1 MKQLSQTA
9 LAVIIG
15 DFIYALGVA
24 FFIEPAGLIM
34 GGSTGISLFLHHTFG
49 LSTSN
54 VVLVINTVLFL
65 VGLAVLGKM
74 FAVNT
79 LLSTFIFP
87 FELKLTEYLASQ
99 ITLTDDIFLCT
110 FFGGALIGISLGI
123 VIKSGASTGGMDI
136 PPLVLNKFFGTSIS
150 GAMWVFDVIILLIQ
164 ALFATREMVLYGI
177 ILVVLYTVVLDK
189 TLVLGQSKTQ
199 IKVISKKSDEIR
211 QAILSDI
218 DRGVTI
224 LHAQTGYLQE
234 ETEIVLSIISKREL
248 VKTERFIHEIDPDAF
263 IIVARVTEV
272 KGRGFSKSKKYL

>member
-136 PPLVLNKFFGTSIS
+136 PPLVLNKFFGISIS

>member
-74 FAVNT
+74 FALNT

-87 FELKLTEYLASQ
+87 FELKFTEYLASQ

-164 ALFATREMVLYGI
+164 ALFSTREMVLYGI

>member
-99 ITLTDDIFLCT
+99 ISLTDDIFLCT

>member
-99 ITLTDDIFLCT
+99 ITLTDDIFFFF

-164 ALFATREMVLYGI
+164 ALFSTREMVLYGI

>member
-54 VVLVINTVLFL
+54 VVLVINTVLFF

>member
-65 VGLAVLGKM
+65 VGLAILGKM
-74 FAVNT
+74 FALNT

>member
-164 ALFATREMVLYGI
+164 ALFSTREMVLYGI

-199 IKVISKKSDEIR
+199 IKVISRKSDEIR

>member
-74 FAVNT
+74 FALNT

>member
-164 ALFATREMVLYGI
+164 ALFSTREMVLYGI

-199 IKVISKKSDEIR
+199 IKVISRKSDEIR

-224 LHAQTGYLQE
+224 LHAQTGYLHE

>member
-1 MKQLSQTA
+1 
-9 LAVIIG
+9 
-15 DFIYALGVA
+15 
-24 FFIEPAGLIM
+24 
-34 GGSTGISLFLHHTFG
+34 
-49 LSTSN
+49 
-54 VVLVINTVLFL
+54 
-65 VGLAVLGKM
+65 
-74 FAVNT
+74 
-79 LLSTFIFP
+79 
-87 FELKLTEYLASQ
+87 
-99 ITLTDDIFLCT
+99 
-110 FFGGALIGISLGI
+110 
-123 VIKSGASTGGMDI
+123 
-136 PPLVLNKFFGTSIS
+136 
-150 GAMWVFDVIILLIQ
+150 MWVFDVIILLIQ

>member
-1 MKQLSQTA
+1 MKQLSQSA

-34 GGSTGISLFLHHTFG
+34 GGSTGISLFLHHIFSW
-49 LSTSN
+49 STSS
-54 VVLVINTVLFL
+54 VVLIINTVLFL
-65 VGLAVLGKM
+65 LGFAILGKM

-87 FELKLTEYLASQ
+87 LELKFTEYLASQ
-99 ITLTDDIFLCT
+99 MPMTDDIFLCT

-150 GAMWVFDVIILLIQ
+150 GVMWVFDVIILLIQ
-164 ALFATREMVLYGI
+164 ALFATREKVLYGI

-189 TLVLGQSKTQ
+189 TLILGQSKTQ

-234 ETEIVLSIISKREL
+234 ETQIVLSIISKREL
-248 VKTERFIHEIDPDAF
+248 IKTERFIHEIDPDAF
-263 IIVARVTEV
+263 IIIARVTEV
-272 KGRGFSKSKKYL
+272 KGRGFTQSKKYL

>member
-150 GAMWVFDVIILLIQ
+150 GAMWVFDVIILLVQ
-164 ALFATREMVLYGI
+164 ALFSTREMVLYGI

>member
-74 FAVNT
+74 FALNT

-99 ITLTDDIFLCT
+99 ISLTDDIFLCT

-164 ALFATREMVLYGI
+164 ALFSTREMVLYGI

>member
-74 FAVNT
+74 FALNT

-164 ALFATREMVLYGI
+164 ALFSTREMVLYGI

-224 LHAQTGYLQE
+224 LHAQTGYLHE

>member
-99 ITLTDDIFLCT
+99 VTLTDDIFLCT

-150 GAMWVFDVIILLIQ
+150 GTMWVFDVIILLIQ